1 MLIEELEQDLGKGNS
16 KSIYVLHGEEKFL
29 LDTIVKKI
37 RKNFGECINGIN
49 YISIDETNISNLI
62 SDIQT
67 PAFGYPKKL
76 IIVKNSGILKKEG
89 KKKNPELAK
98 IKSNLAEY
106 IENNI
111 SDINE
116 SVVLVFIE
124 ENVEKQ
130 KLYKALEK
138 NGVVCEFLYQK
149 PNQIIR
155 RLKTISNA
163 YKVNVTENTLQYL
176 IEQCGQS
183 MQDLINEIRKLIEYA
198 GEGGTINKEDI
209 DLLCTKQTQAI
220 IFNLTDYLGK
230 KQIKLALEEL
240 NNLLYNKEPIQK
252 ILITLYNH
260 FKKLYFVKI
269 AEKYKLDIAK
279 SLNLKPNQ
287 IFLVNKYKMQAK
299 SFTDLEISNIIKELI
314 DLDYNYKIGKIDLN
328 VGLETIL
335 CNNCSK

>member
-37 RKNFGECINGIN
+37 RKNFGKCINGIN

-116 SVVLVFIE
+116 SVVLCACVSLWHTSAFCF
-124 ENVEKQ
+124 
-130 KLYKALEK
+130 
-138 NGVVCEFLYQK
+138 VCFGTSC
-149 PNQIIR
+149 P
-155 RLKTISNA
+155 
-163 YKVNVTENTLQYL
+163 KV
-176 IEQCGQS
+176 G
-183 MQDLINEIRKLIEYA
+183 K
-198 GEGGTINKEDI
+198 GGPG
-209 DLLCTKQTQAI
+209 CRS
-220 IFNLTDYLGK
+220 
-230 KQIKLALEEL
+230 
-240 NNLLYNKEPIQK
+240 PPPS
-252 ILITLYNH
+252 
-260 FKKLYFVKI
+260 V
-269 AEKYKLDIAK
+269 
-279 SLNLKPNQ
+279 
-287 IFLVNKYKMQAK
+287 
-299 SFTDLEISNIIKELI
+299 
-314 DLDYNYKIGKIDLN
+314 
-328 VGLETIL
+328 
-335 CNNCSK
+335 